1 MLARRFP
8 ALLAG
13 LLIAAGGAARAEDY
27 PELRL
32 RYATHVPENN
42 IVSESDK
49 FFAERVK
56 ALSGGKISVDIYWSR
71 TLGKQ
76 QEMLPLISAGAVDF
90 TTLETAQ
97 YGETPLMGFMN
108 TIYPVHR
115 DAAKLVQMSNWLYEN
130 SSGIRGELDRI
141 GARVLFV
148 RHLPSYYLLCSKPF
162 RTIDDF
168 KGARLRAFGA
178 YVPVM
183 WQSLGANAVN
193 VVTTEMYDGLDKGTF
208 DCTFLP
214 APFLHSLK
222 LYEVAKYLIDIPFGM
237 IEFAPTLTPTLAWD
251 SWPEN
256 VQTMIARAAQE
267 AEAFALQNTDAKSGQ
282 SIQALLDEGVELVA
296 FPEAEKL
303 LAGLPDLMAAWEER
317 QTAEGRGAE
326 AREIVAYARRS
337 LGHAGQ

>member
-1 MLARRFP
+1 MQVHRIIAI
-8 ALLAG
+8 AAG
-13 LLIAAGGAARAEDY
+13 LLLTIASAVAEDL

-32 RYATHVPENN
+32 KYATHVPEDN
-42 IVSESDK
+42 IVSESEK

-56 ALSGGKISVDIYWSR
+56 ELSGGKIIVDVYWNR

-115 DAAKLVQMSNWLYEN
+115 DAAKLVEMSNWLYDN
-130 SSGIRGELDRI
+130 SSGIKAELDRI

-162 RTIDDF
+162 RTIEDF

-193 VVTTEMYDGLDKGTF
+193 VVTTEMYDGLDKGIF

-214 APFLHSLK
+214 APFLHNLK

-237 IEFAPTLTPTLAWD
+237 IEFAPTLVPTAVWD
-251 SWPEN
+251 TWPEN
-256 VQTMIARAAQE
+256 VQSLITE
-267 AEAFALQNTDAKSGQ
+267 AGRETEVFALKNTEAKSGAA
-282 SIQALLDEGVELVA
+282 IQALLDEGVELVP
-296 FPEAEKL
+296 FPQAEEL
-303 LAGLPDLMAAWEER
+303 LAGLPDLMAHWEER
-317 QTAEGRGAE
+317 QRAEGRGEEAHQIVSY
-326 AREIVAYARRS
+326 AREA
-337 LGHAGQ
+337 LGVPAQ